1 MGNDPE
7 KYSEKKL
14 RKDEER
20 YGVGKIRKEFSD
32 IVEHPERLLDIDK
45 LMLMRIICD
54 YLAGM
59 TDSYARKVYE
69 ELYG

>member
-54 YLAGM
+54 YF
-59 TDSYARKVYE
+59 
-69 ELYG
+69 ELMSI